1 MTPRLMI
8 GCALLCFALP
18 ARAETEGE
26 RVLRLMDESMTRAD
40 DQYFLQEITTR
51 EPGKDPRVVIWEVTI
66 KGTTFRRVDFK
77 SPGDVKGMKVLIRS
91 LDQMYVYMPAYR
103 KVRRVASH
111 VRSQGFMGMTLS
123 HDDASIV
130 TYSPVYRS
138 KLLEETDTHWKVEGV
153 RRPGQSFP
161 YARIEFDIRK
171 DMRQPD
177 ELRYF
182 NEKGLKVKSEIR
194 TDYECRDKDGTRIC
208 SPMKL
213 KLTDHT
219 RNDMYSALVTKEWKI
234 NTGVEDRFFTVRA
247 LQRRR

>member
-8 GCALLCFALP
+8 VFSLLCVALP
-18 ARAETEGE
+18 ARAETKGE
-26 RVLRLMDESMTRAD
+26 RALRLMDESMTRAE
-40 DQYFLQEITTR
+40 DQFFRQEITTK

-66 KGTTFRRVDFK
+66 KGTAFRRVDFK
-77 SPGDVKGMKVLIRS
+77 APGDVKGMKVLVRS

-130 TYSPVYRS
+130 TYSPVYQA
-138 KLLEETDTHWKVEGV
+138 KLIEETDTHWKVEGV

-171 DMRQPD
+171 DVRQP
-177 ELRYF
+177 EALRYF
-182 NEKGLKVKSEIR
+182 NDKGVMIKSETR
-194 TDYECRDKDGTRIC
+194 SDYECRDKEGARIC
-208 SPMKL
+208 SPMQL
-213 KLTDHT
+213 RLTDHT
-219 RNDMYSALVTKEWKI
+219 RNDMYSEIVTKEWKV
-234 NTGVEDRFFTVRA
+234 NTGVEDSFFTVRA